1 MKVLHFSA
9 HDNDTGGGLSAARIH
24 RGLLARGVDS
34 QLCAAQPSANPP
46 PKSFAPARSL
56 GLKLAEKI
64 TRPVNAALTRH
75 VQPFH
80 ESGVCTGLIGYDIGA
95 IVREHRPD
103 LVHLH
108 WLGGDSFRFASIADL
123 PVPIVWR
130 LPDMWTFCAVEQY
143 QADAAQYRLGPTLGR
158 GWLVDV
164 PGLAWRNKAATYAR
178 VRDLTIACPS
188 RWLAK
193 EASGSRLLAGRPVE
207 VVRTGCD
214 TALFAPADA
223 AAARAEL
230 GLPDEARI
238 VLVGADS
245 LKLPRKGV
253 DLFLEALHRLAADP
267 AAPQAL
273 MVASFGSHPIEASLL
288 PTGIESRHLGRV
300 GDRAAMARVYGAAD
314 VFVAPSRMENLA
326 NTVLESMA
334 CGTPVAAFRIGG
346 MPDAIDHGLNGYL
359 AEPFDTADLARGIAE
374 LVGGTGARERRVAA
388 RRKIESAFSL
398 GQEIDH
404 YLALYD
410 RALAVPI
417 ASRARA

>member
-9 HDNDTGGGLSAARIH
+9 HDSDTGGGLSAARIH

-34 QLCAAQPSANPP
+34 LLCAAQPSANPP
-46 PKSFAPARSL
+46 PKSFAPARPL
-56 GLKLAEKI
+56 GLKLAEKL
-64 TRPVNAALTRH
+64 TRPLNAALTRR
-75 VQPFH
+75 VQRFH

-95 IVREHRPD
+95 IVREHHPD

-108 WLGGDSFRFASIADL
+108 WLGGDSFRFSSIADL

-143 QADAAQYRLGPTLGR
+143 QADAAQYRMGPTIGR
-158 GWLVDV
+158 GGLVDV
-164 PGLAWRNKAATYAR
+164 PALAWRNKASTYAR

-188 RWLAK
+188 RWLAT
-193 EASGSRLLAGRPVE
+193 EVSGSRLLAGRPVE

-214 TALFAPADA
+214 TALFAPSDA
-223 AAARAEL
+223 AAARSEL
-230 GLPDEARI
+230 GLPNEARI

-253 DLFLEALHRLAADP
+253 DLLLEALHRLGSDP
-267 AAPQAL
+267 TAPRAL
-273 MVASFGSHPIEASLL
+273 MVVSFGSHPIEPSLL
-288 PTGIESRHLGRV
+288 PRWIESRHLGRI
-300 GDRAAMARVYGAAD
+300 GERAAMARVYAAAD

-326 NTVLESMA
+326 NTVLEAMA

-346 MPDAIDHGLNGYL
+346 MPDAVDHGVNGYL
-359 AEPFDTADLARGIAE
+359 AEPFDTADLARGIAD
-374 LVGGTGARERRVAA
+374 LVGETGARERRMAA
-388 RRKIESAFSL
+388 RRKIETAFSL

-404 YLALYD
+404 YLALYE
-410 RALAVPI
+410 RALAAPT
-417 ASRARA
+417 ATRALA